1 MNISFCYVLIYK
13 LVFMQKLTETIHKC
27 FTTSYLLLMMLV
39 TFFIN
44 EKVMITKQKVVV
56 LRRID
61 IHVDKVYLNPH
72 ICYIYIYDG
81 RNDKLKLVYIL

>member
-1 MNISFCYVLIYK
+1 
-13 LVFMQKLTETIHKC
+13 
-27 FTTSYLLLMMLV
+27 MMLV

-44 EKVMITKQKVVV
+44 DKVMNTKQKVVV

-72 ICYIYIYDG
+72 VCSIYIYDG
-81 RNDKLKLVYIL
+81 RNQKLKLVYIF

>member
-1 MNISFCYVLIYK
+1 MV
-13 LVFMQKLTETIHKC
+13 V
-27 FTTSYLLLMMLV
+27 V

-44 EKVMITKQKVVV
+44 DKVMITKQKVVV

-72 ICYIYIYDG
+72 VCSTYIYDS
-81 RNDKLKLVYIL
+81 RNQKLKLVYIF